1 MGWWHARRDDQSG
14 FLGMMTPQQLLIGG
28 AAVIAAGLVAHYA
41 PTMSSAVSPK
51 PMQSVN
57 GFGYLSGATPE
68 GLVNLPPPPAP
79 GSATMQRDVE
89 AREAALRLK
98 DRARYAEA
106 VVDSDRSFP
115 KTLKAYSCAMGMD
128 VSEKATP
135 RLARLLNKMRIDV
148 RHAAGGLR
156 DRYKRKQPFAVY
168 NTPTCSPEDEALVSS
183 QGSYP
188 SARSAV
194 GWSYALV
201 LAELNPE
208 RAAEILQR
216 GRDFGESRVICD
228 AHWQSDIDAGNEVGR
243 LVVARLHQDKEFAAD
258 LQAAKAEVGQRRAA
272 GAKPS
277 GQCNGS
283 RALAN
288 R

>member
-1 MGWWHARRDDQSG
+1 
-14 FLGMMTPQQLLIGG
+14 
-28 AAVIAAGLVAHYA
+28 
-41 PTMSSAVSPK
+41 
-51 PMQSVN
+51 
-57 GFGYLSGATPE
+57 
-68 GLVNLPPPPAP
+68 
-79 GSATMQRDVE
+79 MQRDVE

-201 LAELNPE
+201 LAELNSE

-216 GRDFGESRVICD
+216 GRDFGKAASFAMRIGSPTSTPAMRSEGWLLPVCIKTRNSPRISRRRRQKSGSC
-228 AHWQSDIDAGNEVGR
+228 AQRERSPRANAMGLGR
-243 LVVARLHQDKEFAAD
+243 WPTAEARL
-258 LQAAKAEVGQRRAA
+258 
-272 GAKPS
+272 
-277 GQCNGS
+277 
-283 RALAN
+283 LA
-288 R
+288 